1 MCPTLTARKKKG
13 LYFFLYILSGNKVL
27 QPNDL
32 KIFGLELEKIIALNF
47 FMKYGVGL
55 ILLTIKLLVS
65 NQTCK
70 ILRRL
75 KICTIVYKIFHCIF

>member
-1 MCPTLTARKKKG
+1 MPHFDREKKKG

-32 KIFGLELEKIIALNF
+32 KIFGLELEKIIASNF
-47 FMKYGVGL
+47 FMKYGGGL

-65 NQTCK
+65 N
-70 ILRRL
+70 
-75 KICTIVYKIFHCIF
+75 